1 MTPAA
6 TRRRIPP
13 IHPCARE
20 ARESC
25 IPNIGGAPSG
35 ERGWRSRPCE
45 SCIASPRER
54 PSRWRVPPAPL
65 WSPPRALP
73 VYDSGVPL
81 SSEDNKDRPFIPD
94 WGCDADM
101 PFTVAATALRFF
113 QSPPNA
119 LHLSAKN
126 ALLCFRKDAHFTP
139 LCLYFLTRY
148 RKVPVPSQQRSAR
161 ENVITFPSSSPI
173 QEV

>member
-1 MTPAA
+1 LTPAA
-6 TRRRIPP
+6 TRRRIPRM
-13 IHPCARE
+13 HPCARE

-101 PFTVAATALRFF
+101 PFTPRSRGLNEHGVF
-113 QSPPNA
+113 SC
-119 LHLSAKN
+119 AKCC
-126 ALLCFRKDAHFTP
+126 LPAHKQGWGNP
-139 LCLYFLTRY
+139 WE
-148 RKVPVPSQQRSAR
+148 A
-161 ENVITFPSSSPI
+161 
-173 QEV
+173 EVGKKCPR